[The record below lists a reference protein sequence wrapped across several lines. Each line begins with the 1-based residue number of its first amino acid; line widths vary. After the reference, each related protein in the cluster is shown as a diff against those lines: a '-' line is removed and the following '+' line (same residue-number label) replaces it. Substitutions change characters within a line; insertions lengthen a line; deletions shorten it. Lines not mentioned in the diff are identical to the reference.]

1 MQLLL
6 QGQASMYLMF
16 EVSRNNILDDA
27 LRMISKQ
34 GINF

>member
-1 MQLLL
+1 
-6 QGQASMYLMF
+6 MF

-27 LRMISKQ
+27 LKMISKQ

>member
-1 MQLLL
+1 
-6 QGQASMYLMF
+6 MF